1 MKNALKLAAGSS
13 LALMMG
19 VASVPAFAQG
29 NLIGTTAIND
39 QIRDIER
46 EVQDDFA
53 RSEDDARFANPEG
66 RLGLSGSASLSYSGQ
81 TGNTDTQDL
90 TVGARIRH
98 STGTFVQTVGLA
110 LEFSEVAG
118 AKSEQNVYGVYDANY
133 YFNDK
138 FYGFV
143 LGRVITDGLAATATE
158 YNKDAFI
165 GVGPGYRVINTP
177 ATAWRVQAGI
187 GVSYLEDGLGASTTE
202 TGYVASSR
210 FYHRFNDNVFMSNDT
225 DILSSDTA
233 FRVNNDLG
241 VSFKMTDAF
250 STRVSYISDYN
261 DSRAIKTD
269 NKLGVALVYGF

>member
-19 VASVPAFAQG
+19 VASVPAFEQG